1 MVRVLND
8 QVIPINGNNTF
19 YNKNVNTV
27 IKFMSGEE
35 NLLTQKKYQLLQNG
49 TFRMNSFSKLCYMCT
64 KIRLGRY
71 KATC

>member
-49 TFRMNSFSKLCYMCT
+49 TFRMNSFSKLLYVHKNKVR
-64 KIRLGRY
+64 KI
-71 KATC
+71 